1 MVMWRLHPNPMTD
14 EERQREIRRLEAVRD
29 QLLHVAPMHFYLRR
43 LLLPIMLAMT
53 LFVLWHTA
61 STRSLDLTIGPTLL
75 LTGFLVVVC
84 YAAWKF
90 WKSPPIPADNG
101 NSLTGSNTRAIVFGM
116 FNRRS
121 TSCALHRATTS
132 TRAE

>member
-1 MVMWRLHPNPMTD
+1 MVMWRRHPNPMTD

-90 WKSPPIPADNG
+90 WKSPPIPADKWEFSDRLEHEG
-101 NSLTGSNTRAIVFGM
+101 NSVRDVQQKIDEL
-116 FNRRS
+116 RS
-121 TSCALHRATTS
+121 ASGDDINPS
-132 TRAE
+132 